1 MPYCKYRS
9 NCLKSQHFS
18 RIFTESLSLSGL
30 LGEETSVILRGFCED
45 SYFGTNFGPRI
56 LSVRDKERTVLVSL
70 TEDEAYELLG
80 HCLQSAGDDT
90 PLFREALR
98 RLAWAIETREQERT
112 QQAA

>member
-1 MPYCKYRS
+1 
-9 NCLKSQHFS
+9 
-18 RIFTESLSLSGL
+18 L
-30 LGEETSVILRGFCED
+30 LGFARN
-45 SYFGTNFGPRI
+45 SYFRTNFGPNI

-98 RLAWAIETREQERT
+98 RLAWAIEAREQERT
-112 QQAA
+112 PNAA